1 MKKEINIL
9 ELFPKDFYVNKKGKF
24 MSEMSMYD
32 LNIIIDYIYNL
43 KSKINEYETNVNTA
57 IKYIEW
63 QRRNPQ
69 YDNMWRERE
78 CESLINILKGN

>member
-1 MKKEINIL
+1 MKKVNIL
-9 ELFPKDFYVNKKGKF
+9 ELFPKDFYVNKKGEF
-24 MSEMSMYD
+24 MSEMSMHD

-43 KSKINEYETNVNTA
+43 KSKINTYETNVNTA

-69 YDNMWRERE
+69 YDNMWREHE
-78 CESLINILKGN
+78 CESLINILKSN